1 MATAPLVSVIVPCFR
16 QAHFLPEAL
25 ASVFAQTHPA
35 VEAVVVNDGSDD
47 DTDAV
52 ARGYGSRIVYVSQ
65 KNAGLPAARNAGIEA
80 ASGKYLLCL
89 DADDLL
95 HERAIEWLVA
105 AADGRDDVLA
115 VCGWRKFS
123 GSPAN
128 AIDRDFVIAPGG
140 AFPRLIHANLAPPN
154 AHLCSRATANAVG
167 RFETGLRSCEDWDL
181 WLRLALAGAEFV
193 AVPHVGAFY
202 RQTPGSMST
211 NHERMLVTR
220 TEVLLRTHAGFARKP
235 ELLARWG
242 TELAAAALRVRRRLR
257 VQRVRPDL
265 VAALTAVLGDLARAG
280 FPAPLGGKESLLARV
295 VGREFADRLV
305 LAYYRRFDR
314 PTYRELQM
322 GHV

>member
-1 MATAPLVSVIVPCFR
+1 MTAPLVSVVIPCFR
-16 QAHFLPEAL
+16 QAHFLPDAL

-47 DTDAV
+47 NTDEV
-52 ARGYGSRIVYVSQ
+52 ARSYGSRIKYVSQ
-65 KNAGLPAARNAGIEA
+65 KNAGLPTARNAGIEA
-80 ASGKYLLCL
+80 ATGKYLLFL

-95 HERAIEWLVA
+95 HERAIEWLVSA
-105 AADGRDDVLA
+105 TDGREDVLA

-123 GSPAN
+123 GTLAN
-128 AIDRDFVIAPGG
+128 TIDRDFIIAPGD
-140 AFPRLIHANLAPPN
+140 AFPRLIHANLTPPN
-154 AHLCSRATANAVG
+154 ANLCSRSMVNAVG
-167 RFETGLRSCEDWDL
+167 RFETSLRSCEDWDL
-181 WLRLALAGAEFV
+181 WLRLVIAGATFV
-193 AVPHVGAFY
+193 TVPQVGAYY

-220 TEVLLRTHAGFARKP
+220 TEVLLRTHAGFCAKP

-242 TELAAAALRVRRRLR
+242 TELATAAQRVRRRLR
-257 VQRVRPDL
+257 AQRIRPDL
-265 VAALTAVLGDLARAG
+265 IAALTDVLAALARAG

-295 VGREFADRLV
+295 VGREWADRLL

-314 PTYRELQM
+314 PAYRELLS

>member
-1 MATAPLVSVIVPCFR
+1 MRVPLVSVIVPCFR

-35 VEAVVVNDGSDD
+35 VEVVVVNDGSDD
-47 DTDAV
+47 NTDEV

-65 KNAGLPAARNAGIEA
+65 QNAGLPAARNAGIEA
-80 ASGKYLLCL
+80 ATGKYLLCL

-95 HERAIEWLVA
+95 HERAVEWLTGA
-105 AADGRDDVLA
+105 ANGREDVLA

-123 GSPAN
+123 SQPGN

-140 AFPRLIHANLAPPN
+140 AFPRLIHANPAPPN
-154 AHLCSRATANAVG
+154 AYLCSRVMVNAVG
-167 RFETGLRSCEDWDL
+167 RFEPSLRSCEDWDL
-181 WLRLALAGAEFV
+181 WLRLSLAGAEFV
-193 AVPHVGAFY
+193 PVPQVGAFY

-220 TEVLLRTHAGFARKP
+220 TEVLLRTHAGFVRTP
-235 ELLARWG
+235 ELLSMWG
-242 TELAAAALRVRRRLR
+242 AELAAAALRVRRRLR

-265 VAALTAVLGDLARAG
+265 IAALTAMLDDLAHDG

-295 VGREFADRLV
+295 VGREWADRLM
-305 LAYYRRFDR
+305 LAYYRNFDR
-314 PTYRELQM
+314 PAYRELLL